1 MAKNIKNK
9 RVSSGQSRVTK
20 GKRLDISLRA
30 VIDNMAFSKSDR
42 WAYYRLSNLPYD
54 FLDSDSKYQLGKQIH
69 NAFVSLMAERQTP
82 LECHL
87 VVDSTP
93 IDVEALR
100 QQNLEESR
108 HWMSNSANFED
119 YLDLQEEFLRGKEY
133 MEKVVYLGVHLGRRG
148 SQDIDAMG
156 IIEGGIKSA
165 VDTAREA
172 LKSVMLSPTDV
183 IAKSEEEYTRNRESE
198 IYQVLS
204 TGHLQATRV
213 TSEDILLMIK
223 RQLYPSMPAPYLDVD
238 PDSRLG
244 PGDLALEFGHS
255 IWNRFRWLK
264 IGQIV
269 GDEEMHGH
277 RATLAFSK
285 FPRQS
290 QFPESY
296 PFMYFLSRLGLP
308 FTMFS
313 RFSLYPTEHLK
324 KEIDKQTKE
333 VVDGVKNYSVGG
345 ETIDSAVSGFPPEL
359 QGSLDDIQTVKTV
372 INGDK
377 APWISGSYYVVV
389 ETPTEQLLKKY
400 CAIVKQKFTDLDINV
415 TWTAGDQAKLFLEQ
429 MPGDKVRVGAFTQIT
444 NIGQL
449 GASGMNFASEV
460 GDEIKPRRRTDRV
473 GGRTNG

>member
-30 VIDNMAFSKSDR
+30 VIDNMAFSRTDR
-42 WAYYRLSNLPYD
+42 WAYYRLNNYPYD
-54 FLDSDSKYQLGKQIH
+54 FLDADDKYKLGQQMH

-87 VVDSTP
+87 VVSSTP
-93 IDVEALR
+93 IDVDALR
-100 QQNLEESR
+100 DQNVSEVR
-108 HWMSNSANFED
+108 KWMVDMTNFED
-119 YLDLQEEFLRGKEY
+119 YLDLQEEFLRNKEY

-156 IIEGGIKSA
+156 IVEGGIKSA
-165 VDTAREA
+165 IDTGREA
-172 LKSVMLSPTDV
+172 LKSLMQTPTDI
-183 IAKSEEEYTRNRESE
+183 IAKTEEEYTRNRENE
-198 IYQVLS
+198 IYQILS
-204 TGHLQATRV
+204 TGHFQASRV

-223 RQLYPSMPAPYLDVD
+223 RELYPAMPAPYLDVD
-238 PDSRLG
+238 PKNRLG
-244 PGDLALEFGHS
+244 PGDLELEFGHAVK
-255 IWNRFRWLK
+255 NKFRWLQ

-269 GDEEMHGH
+269 GEEEMQGY

-285 FPRQS
+285 FPRKS

-313 RFSLYPTEHLK
+313 RFSLYPTQHLK

-333 VVDGVKNYSVGG
+333 LVDGVKNYSVGG
-345 ETIDSAVSGFPPEL
+345 ETVDSAVSGFPPEL
-359 QGSLDDIQTVKTV
+359 QDSLDDVQTIKTI
-372 INGDK
+372 INNDK
-377 APWISGSYYVVV
+377 APWISGSYYVVI
-389 ETPTEQLLKKY
+389 ETPTEELLKKY
-400 CAIVKQKFTDLDINV
+400 CSIVKQKFTDLDINV

-444 NIGQL
+444 NIGQI
-449 GASGMNFASEV
+449 GTSGMNFASEV
-460 GDEIKPRRRTDRV
+460 GDRIKPMKNRNSVR
-473 GGRTNG
+473 G